1 MRSHRVRRALGAT
14 LGALIASG
22 LPIVGPSAGAE
33 APEVALPDSYQMA
46 ATAKPF
52 SLSLSAPAVL
62 PIFVDVGLGVSSA
75 QLNNQPYA
83 MADAAPFYIPLLG
96 ALDLL
101 GGPEGL
107 VRDFL
112 PEILLGIPSLW
123 GGDTLP
129 LDPETVIP
137 PEVAA
142 YLNELM
148 AIGIPKL
155 RAASCTAFWPQEPR
169 EVECGNPV
177 SILDA
182 IRIKEFNGK
191 AVNATLPG
199 STRHVS
205 THAESDIR
213 NIASADAGGLLPSF
227 KVGRISSYVF
237 GEPEGALLTGGAGVK
252 VEDIDVLGVLKIDS
266 VETSMTASMSGE
278 EGSGVSELKPC
289 EVKGLKLFGMPAK
302 VTDHGLEF
310 GEDLGL
316 LGGVARRVFGED
328 RNGED
333 FAEKVQAALKKAG
346 VSIEVRGTRSS
357 RSEPD
362 GSVAEMSGACVSIG
376 VDIPVSS
383 TQIKINIG
391 DVGMKMSASHGGEL
405 DLNFGSEVRKPP
417 ASDPAPAVTVPPT
430 PMPPMTK
437 NDFVARPASVP
448 DVSLGV
454 PSVPS
459 TSAPL
464 TDAPARSTPQI
475 ALGSEPIS
483 TECGLKCVFPPFAL
497 LTLALPFLVVVRRV
511 PGRKRFDL

>member
-1 MRSHRVRRALGAT
+1 MRPHRVRRSVGAAV
-14 LGALIASG
+14 GALVIAG
-22 LPIVGPSAGAE
+22 LPIVAPPAE
-33 APEVALPDSYQMA
+33 AQAPISELPDSYQMA

-83 MADAAPFYIPLLG
+83 MADAAPLSIPLLG

-101 GGPEGL
+101 GGPEAL

-112 PEILLGIPSLW
+112 PEILIGIPSLW
-123 GGDTLP
+123 GGDPLP

-137 PEVAA
+137 PEVTT
-142 YLNELM
+142 YLNELL

-169 EVECGNPV
+169 QVECGNPV

-191 AVNATLPG
+191 AGNAALPG
-199 STRHVS
+199 NAKAVS

-213 NIASADAGGLLPSF
+213 EIASADAGGILPSF
-227 KVGRISSYVF
+227 KVGRISSYAF
-237 GEPEGALLTGGAGVK
+237 GKPEGALLTGGAGVK
-252 VEDIDVLGVLKIDS
+252 IEDINVLGLLEIDS
-266 VETSMTASMSGE
+266 VETSMRASRSGE

-316 LGGVARRVFGED
+316 LGSVARRLFGED
-328 RNGED
+328 ENGED

-346 VSIEVRGTRSS
+346 VSFEVRGTRSS
-357 RSEPD
+357 LSEPG
-362 GSVAEMSGACVSIG
+362 GSSVEMNGACVSVGI
-376 VDIPVSS
+376 DIPVSS

-391 DVGMKMSASHGGEL
+391 DVGMRMSASNGGDL
-405 DLNFGSEVRKPP
+405 DLNFGSQVQQPP
-417 ASDPAPAVTVPPT
+417 STAPVPAVAAPPT
-430 PMPPMTK
+430 PMPPMSA
-437 NDFVARPASVP
+437 NDFVARPVSAP
-448 DVSLGV
+448 DVSIGV
-454 PSVPS
+454 PSMLS
-459 TSAPL
+459 DSAPA
-464 TDAPARSTPQI
+464 TVAPTPSTPQI
-475 ALGSEPIS
+475 ALGTQPIS

-497 LTLALPFLVVVRRV
+497 LVLALPFLVVIRHA
-511 PGRKRFDL
+511 PGRKRFEF